1 MTERTTGPRYAE
13 LHAHSAF
20 SFLDGASHPEELAA
34 EGARLGLSA
43 LAVTD
48 HDGLYGVVRFA
59 EAARK
64 VGLPTI
70 FGAELHLPVVEDGR
84 TPAGPPV
91 LDPPTGVPDPRS
103 THLLVLARGAQG
115 YRNLSSAIATA
126 HLATGTK
133 GAARYDLDALGAQGA
148 GEWLVL
154 TGCRKGS
161 VRRALVTSGRAAARR
176 ELDRLVAVFGADN
189 VAVEITTTDDPRDA
203 DLHAA
208 LADLAADARLPLVAT
223 TAAHYAHPRDADLAG
238 ALAAVR
244 ARSSLDDLDGW
255 LPGAPT
261 THLRSA
267 AEMLARHHRHP
278 QAVATAAALG
288 DECAFDLHLVA
299 PDLPPYPVP
308 DGHTEATWL
317 RELVRRGGENRY
329 GPRDQEKIPGAW
341 AQIDHELRVI
351 EDLHFPG
358 YFLVVYDLVEF
369 CRVNGILAQGRGSAA
384 NSAVCYALGITAVD
398 AVKHGLLF
406 ERFLAPERDGPPD
419 IDVDIESGRRE
430 EVIQHV
436 YGKFGRT
443 HAAQVANVISYR
455 PKSAVRDAARAL
467 GYDVGQADAWS
478 KSIERWGSLR
488 GPDPSSPAA
497 DRKAKERA
505 LAAKTAEPATRTARK
520 DAATARL
527 WGSRDWSPDL
537 SGRGGRVVDPL
548 AVDEGEVLRA
558 DDTHD
563 VVPAHRPPS
572 AAQEG
577 EIPDAVLDLADRML
591 RLPRHLGI
599 HSGGMVMCDRPVI
612 EVCPVEWARMEGRT
626 VLQWDKEDCADA
638 GLVKFDLLGLGMLT
652 ALRIGFDLVERHE
665 GVPRLALHTLPEDD
679 PAVYDLL
686 CAADTVGVFQVESR
700 AQMATLPRLQPR
712 NFYDIVIEVALIRPG
727 PIQGG
732 SVHPY
737 INRAR
742 GREEVT
748 FLHPLLKKSLGKTL
762 GVPLFQEQLMQM
774 AIDVAGFSPKE
785 SDQLRRAMGSKRSV
799 ERMEEL
805 RGRLMDGMRKKGVTD
820 PAVREEIYDKL
831 KAFADFGFPES
842 HAYSFAFLVYASSW
856 LKVHHPAAFYAG
868 LLAAQPMG
876 FYSPQSLVADARRH
890 GVTVLRPDVNASDV
904 EATVERLP
912 ADDAA
917 APADPAD
924 TDRPGARTV
933 DSRRFGGQVRIDTAF
948 GPEPDLTLAVRLG
961 LASVRGLGKD
971 AAERVVA
978 ARGAPGEGRPFSD
991 LRDLVRRVDLTTAQ
1005 LEGLATAGATDCL
1018 GVTRREA
1025 LWAAGALAQEG
1036 PGTLPGVSV
1045 GVEAPALPGMTE
1057 VETAVADVWATGVS
1071 ADSYPTQYVREG
1083 LTAAGVLTVV
1093 GAVEVSREIEQV
1105 DEAERAAGEVPG
1117 TRSHPSSRVAVG
1129 GVVTHRQRPGT
1140 AGGVTFLSLEDET
1153 GILNVVCSPGLWQR
1167 FRKVARGSAAL
1178 VVRGRLE
1185 RADGATNLVAEHL
1198 APLSLQVAT
1207 TSRDFH

>member
-537 SGRGGRVVDPL
+537 SGRGTRVVDPL
-548 AVDEGEVLRA
+548 AVDEGEALRA

-665 GVPRLALHTLPEDD
+665 GGPRLALHTLPEDD

-742 GREEVT
+742 GREKVT

-912 ADDAA
+912 SDRAV
-917 APADPAD
+917 APADG
-924 TDRPGARTV
+924 TDRPGARTG
-933 DSRRFGGQVRIDTAF
+933 DSRILGGEVRVDTAF

-978 ARGAPGEGRPFSD
+978 AREASGEGRPFSD

-1117 TRSHPSSRVAVG
+1117 TRPHPSSRVAVG